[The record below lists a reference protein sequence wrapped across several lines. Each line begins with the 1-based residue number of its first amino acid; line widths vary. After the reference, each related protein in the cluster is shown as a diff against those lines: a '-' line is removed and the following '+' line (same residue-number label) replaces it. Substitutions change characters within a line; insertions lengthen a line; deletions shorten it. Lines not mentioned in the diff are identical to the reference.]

1 MNAVLQTSSAQAQ
14 GGNGSRPTKMSR
26 DLRNLANLGE
36 TASTSRVLNLS
47 QIYLSFGDAPEY
59 RARPFFQDS
68 RLNKAIIIKHTLR
81 ANEQDAFHRP
91 RRTATKVV
99 LPFDPEDLKLGASSV
114 FVGQIGFDKFC
125 RDFLGLDDING
136 DNDAQI
142 LRLLD
147 SIPSLDPFL
156 VRELLGRHGF
166 KPASCYLKISNS
178 DIQRM
183 IGFANTEIEK
193 LVRIA
198 FGSTVYG
205 ASIKLAS
212 KILSNEL
219 DKELLPLKA
228 TLRLSEEAFS
238 DGIFSWRGFLYFKWR
253 HLELQDEMRRV
264 VDGMARYQPRGKPEP
279 DVLDYLNEV
288 RPRLARRIIATM
300 TTVGR
305 TLSIYDRAYGSL
317 VEKGDPTPFR
327 QFLLDGP
334 DLFYDLGESVA
345 ILGHISS
352 FWNYRLSQSDYYD
365 RLDAVEY
372 ADILMDFDDSLSSLP
387 DV

>member
-1 MNAVLQTSSAQAQ
+1 MNAALQIRTSPTAAP
-14 GGNGSRPTKMSR
+14 RPVKMSR

-47 QIYLSFGDAPEY
+47 QIHLVSGDEPEY

-99 LPFDPEDLKLGASSV
+99 LPFDPADLKLGASSV
-114 FVGQIGFDKFC
+114 FVGQIGFDRFC

-166 KPASCYLKISNS
+166 KPAPCYLKIANS

-183 IGFANTEIEK
+183 IGFANSEIEK

-198 FGSTVYG
+198 FGTTIYG

-219 DKELLPLKA
+219 DNELLPLKA
-228 TLRLSEEAFS
+228 TLRLSDEAFS

-253 HLELQDEMRRV
+253 HLELQEEMNRV
-264 VDGMARYQPRGKPEP
+264 IDGVARYQPRGKAEP
-279 DVLDYLNEV
+279 DVLGYLEET
-288 RPRLARRIIATM
+288 RPRLARRILSAIAAI
-300 TTVGR
+300 GR
-305 TLSIYDRAYGSL
+305 TLLIYDRAYAAL
-317 VEKGDPTPFR
+317 VEQGDPTPFR

-334 DLFYDLGESVA
+334 SLFYELGESVA

-352 FWNYRLSQSDYYD
+352 FWNYRLNQNDYYD
-365 RLDAVEY
+365 KLDAAEY
-372 ADILMDFDDSLSSLP
+372 ADILMDFDDSLSSLS
-387 DV
+387 DA

>member
-1 MNAVLQTSSAQAQ
+1 
-14 GGNGSRPTKMSR
+14 MSR

-47 QIYLSFGDAPEY
+47 QIHLVSGDEPEY

-99 LPFDPEDLKLGASSV
+99 LPFDPADLKLGASSV
-114 FVGQIGFDKFC
+114 FVGQIGFDRFC

-166 KPASCYLKISNS
+166 KPAPCYLKIANS

-183 IGFANTEIEK
+183 IGFANGEIEK

-198 FGSTVYG
+198 FGTTIYG

-219 DKELLPLKA
+219 LPLKA
-228 TLRLSEEAFS
+228 TLRLSDEAFS

-253 HLELQDEMRRV
+253 HLELQEEMNRV
-264 VDGMARYQPRGKPEP
+264 IDGVASYQPRGKAEPE
-279 DVLDYLNEV
+279 VLNYLEET
-288 RPRLARRIIATM
+288 RPRLARRILSAIAAI
-300 TTVGR
+300 GR
-305 TLSIYDRAYGSL
+305 TLLIYDRAYAAL
-317 VEKGDPTPFR
+317 VEQGDPTPFR

-334 DLFYDLGESVA
+334 SLFYELGESVA

-352 FWNYRLSQSDYYD
+352 FWNYRLNQNDYYD
-365 RLDAVEY
+365 KLDSAEY
-372 ADILMDFDDSLSSLP
+372 ADILMDFDDSLSSLS

>member
-1 MNAVLQTSSAQAQ
+1 MNVALKSKSSQSYQVKVA
-14 GGNGSRPTKMSR
+14 R

-47 QIYLSFGDAPEY
+47 QIFLTSGDDLEY
-59 RARPFFQDS
+59 RTRPFFQDS

-81 ANEQDAFHRP
+81 ANEQDSFHRP
-91 RRTATKVV
+91 RRTVTKVL
-99 LPFDPEDLKLGASSV
+99 LPFDPNDLKLGANSV
-114 FVGQIGFDKFC
+114 FVGQIGFDNFC
-125 RDFLGLDDING
+125 RDFLSM
-136 DNDAQI
+136 DNANNEYDAQI

-147 SIPSLDPFL
+147 TIPSLDPFL
-156 VRELLGRHGF
+156 VRELLNRNGF
-166 KPASCYLKISNS
+166 KPAPCYLKISNS

-183 IGFANTEIEK
+183 IGFANAEIEK
-193 LVRIA
+193 LVQMA

-219 DKELLPLKA
+219 DKELLPLKM
-228 TLRLSEEAFS
+228 TLRLSDEAFS

-253 HLELQDEMRRV
+253 HMELQDEMRRV
-264 VDGMARYQPRGKPEP
+264 VDGIARYQPRNKP
-279 DVLDYLNEV
+279 DSDTADYLNEV
-288 RPRLARRIIATM
+288 RPRLARHIMATM
-300 TTVGR
+300 TSIGR
-305 TLSIYDRAYGSL
+305 TLGVYDRAYAAL
-317 VEKGDPTPFR
+317 VEKGDPGPFR

-334 DLFYDLGESVA
+334 SMFYDLGESVA

-352 FWNYRLSQSDYYD
+352 FWFYRLGRGDIKD
-365 RLDAVEY
+365 RLDALEY

-387 DV
+387 GALS